1 MIVYHGSDHEVKKPI
16 YGEGSNDSDYGK
28 GFYTTQDKD
37 KAYSWAVLHGQHKKA
52 ICNKYEID
60 ESNLNVLKLDNYG
73 VLAWIAE
80 IVANRGT
87 KYEETQ
93 SIGQAVVDMYK
104 IDTSN
109 ADIII
114 GYRADDSYNEIVEA
128 FLKNQLSID
137 EVERLFFKSSKS
149 YEQIKY
155 IGSEKVPMNLTET
168 YKEEDAFIKREV
180 GNFLTRRNNQ
190 VLIENLD
197 VQKRGLIARTV
208 VNDYYKYNI
217 ETGFYEFE
225 GGKKRN
231 GISITDSIDDV
242 INKIDLHRRHGGR

>member
-1 MIVYHGSDHEVKKPI
+1 M
-16 YGEGSNDSDYGK
+16 
-28 GFYTTQDKD
+28 
-37 KAYSWAVLHGQHKKA
+37 
-52 ICNKYEID
+52 
-60 ESNLNVLKLDNYG
+60 
-73 VLAWIAE
+73 LAWIAE

-137 EVERLFFKSSKS
+137 EVERLFYKGKLGEQIFFKSSKS
-149 YEQIKY
+149 FEQIKY